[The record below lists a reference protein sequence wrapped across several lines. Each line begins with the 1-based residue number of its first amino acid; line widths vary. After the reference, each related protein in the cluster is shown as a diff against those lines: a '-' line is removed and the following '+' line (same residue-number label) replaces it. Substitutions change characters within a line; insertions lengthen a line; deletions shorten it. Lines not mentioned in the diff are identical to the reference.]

1 MSLLIIIEWEQM
13 PQLMKCKTLDEAEL
27 KKRTSVLSIKLR
39 KKNHLKNNILQ
50 EQLQKLLNRSNYN
63 KNYYEERNTRL
74 SVMQRFKA
82 SLKNPK
88 QKEELPST
96 CKATQTFTIL
106 QKCEQMNQ
114 WQESLPCTILSYII
128 LSRSFMVVYLTRM
141 IVN

>member
-1 MSLLIIIEWEQM
+1 MILLIIIEWVQKT
-13 PQLMKCKTLDEAEL
+13 QSKKCKTLDEAEL

-74 SVMQRFKA
+74 SVTQRFKA
-82 SLKNPK
+82 SLKNLK

-96 CKATQTFTIL
+96 CKAT
-106 QKCEQMNQ
+106 
-114 WQESLPCTILSYII
+114 
-128 LSRSFMVVYLTRM
+128 
-141 IVN
+141 